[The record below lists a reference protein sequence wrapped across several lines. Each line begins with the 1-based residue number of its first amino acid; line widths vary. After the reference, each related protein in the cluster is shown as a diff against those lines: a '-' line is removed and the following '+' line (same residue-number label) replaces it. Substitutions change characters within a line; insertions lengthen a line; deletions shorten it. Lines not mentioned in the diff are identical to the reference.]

1 MASHFGVKTK
11 YLTKTKLSEFTG
23 SKPHQGVV
31 MKTSRLDYI
40 NVKGFNEIFET
51 LETSKDKKGQFYL
64 FLDGITD
71 PQNFGSIL
79 RSAMFLGVDGIIVN

>member
-1 MASHFGVKTK
+1 
-11 YLTKTKLSEFTG
+11 
-23 SKPHQGVV
+23 

-40 NVKGFNEIFET
+40 NVKGLNEIFET